1 VPLTDVL
8 PLEATVE
15 IDAPPAA
22 VWSLVS
28 DLRNMPRWSPQCAK
42 TFVRG
47 GGPVELGSRMVN
59 VNRRGLLFWPTRSK
73 VVGLV
78 PEKEIAFRVKEN
90 WTVWS
95 YALEPTA
102 TGGTL
107 VTARREAPTGV
118 SDLSVRL
125 TKAVLGGVEAFSD
138 ELREGM
144 QQTLN
149 RIKADV
155 ERRQPGAAPEPA

>member
-1 VPLTDVL
+1 MPLTDVA
-8 PLEATVE
+8 PIEATVE

-47 GGPVELGSRMVN
+47 GGPVTLGSRMVN
-59 VNRRGLLFWPTRSK
+59 VNRRGLLVWPTQSK
-73 VVGLV
+73 VVRFV
-78 PEKEIAFRVKEN
+78 PEQEIAFRVKEN

-102 TGGTL
+102 DGGTR
-107 VTARREAPTGV
+107 VTARREAPTGI
-118 SDLSVRL
+118 SDVSVRL
-125 TKAVLGGVEAFSD
+125 TKAMLGGVDAFTD

-144 QQTLN
+144 LQTLE
-149 RIKADV
+149 RIKADA
-155 ERRQPGAAPEPA
+155 ESR

>member
-1 VPLTDVL
+1 MPLTDVA
-8 PLEATVE
+8 PIEATVE

-47 GGPVELGSRMVN
+47 GGPVGLGSRMVN
-59 VNRRGLLFWPTRSK
+59 LNRRGLLVWPTQSK
-73 VVGLV
+73 VVRFV
-78 PEKEIAFRVKEN
+78 PEQEIAFRVKEN

-95 YALEPTA
+95 YTLEPTED
-102 TGGTL
+102 GGTR

-118 SDLSVRL
+118 SDLSVKL
-125 TKAVLGGVEAFSD
+125 TEAVLGGVESFTD

-144 QQTLN
+144 QQTLL
-149 RIKADV
+149 RIKADA
-155 ERRQPGAAPEPA
+155 ESR